1 MASTHEI
8 FHTKHKSLVSVTVI
22 GVQITHLGT
31 GLIKVLTQN
40 LSILINYKLEIK
52 NLNSTVFS
60 PNVSF
65 LLY

>member
-22 GVQITHLGT
+22 GVQITQLGT

-40 LSILINYKLEIK
+40 LSILINYKLEKKI
-52 NLNSTVFS
+52 
-60 PNVSF
+60 
-65 LLY
+65 